1 MNITSNKNISK
12 MQNIKKLYKK
22 DTKEMNQ
29 NSKEKIQ
36 QFHFFNSP
44 PRVGRKTK
52 NNNNN
57 RNLWN

>member
-1 MNITSNKNISK
+1 
-12 MQNIKKLYKK
+12 
-22 DTKEMNQ
+22 MNQ

-36 QFHFFNSP
+36 QIHFFNSP
-44 PRVGRKTK
+44 PRVGPKNK